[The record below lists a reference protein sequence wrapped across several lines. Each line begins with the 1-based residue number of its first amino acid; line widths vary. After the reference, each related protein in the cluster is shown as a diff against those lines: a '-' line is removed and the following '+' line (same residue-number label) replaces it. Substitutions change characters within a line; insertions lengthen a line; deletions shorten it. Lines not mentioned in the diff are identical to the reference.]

1 MAVSRWAPRHRPHR
15 RQAGSYRMCTSLL
28 CRSWLASDG
37 GRRLAQRHRPHRR
50 QAGSYR
56 MCTSLLCRSWLASD
70 GGLKVGAKASAP
82 IAGKPAPTGCAPR
95 FCRSWLASDGGLKM
109 SAKASAPIAGKPAPT
124 GCAPRFFVGAG
135 SPAMAVSRWAPR
147 HRAPSPASRLLQDVH
162 LAFCR
167 SWLASDGGL
176 KVGAKVLG
184 LSVKTPGDNRLGCR
198 PGPGGSD
205 G

>member
-1 MAVSRWAPRHRPHR
+1 MCTSLFVGAGSPAMAVSRWAPRHRPHR

-37 GRRLAQRHRPHRR
+37 G
-50 QAGSYR
+50 
-56 MCTSLLCRSWLASD
+56 
-70 GGLKVGAKASAP
+70 LKMGAKAS
-82 IAGKPAPTGCAPR
+82 G
-95 FCRSWLASDGGLKM
+95 
-109 SAKASAPIAGKPAPT
+109 PIAGKPAPT

-176 KVGAKVLG
+176 RLAPRHRPPSPASRLLQDVRLAFCRSWLASDGGLKVGAKVLG

-198 PGPGGSD
+198 PRPGGSD